1 MGEVDTQR
9 QQLNVFRMEL
19 LGAKVV
25 AVTDGLR
32 TLKEAVDAAL
42 DDLIKNY
49 KDTYYM
55 LGSAVGPH
63 PYPTWSRHF
72 NPSLARR
79 PGSDDGGRGKSLPDY
94 LHACRRGQQCHR
106 VVCTLL

>member
-25 AVTDGLR
+25 AVKDRLR

-63 PYPTWSRHF
+63 PYPDMVKAFQSVIGQGGQG
-72 NPSLARR
+72 A
-79 PGSDDGGRGKSLPDY
+79 DDGGRGKSARLFNS
-94 LHACRRGQQCHR
+94 LCRRG
-106 VVCTLL
+106 